1 MSGDPSDYDAS
12 KKAAVEC
19 AMAKVAKV
27 ECGAVTVTVTAAS
40 VLLDFSII
48 TSDPAATKATVT
60 TALATTAGA
69 STALD
74 VTVEKVPTV
83 AVRFCPPNP

>member
-1 MSGDPSDYDAS
+1 
-12 KKAAVEC
+12 
-19 AMAKVAKV
+19 MAKVAKV